1 MLIYEIVVVFVIGSL
16 LGWIIEFFYR
26 RIVSQKKWG
35 NPGFLKG
42 PYLPLY
48 GFGFSILYIV
58 SNIKLPFNFYLSLI
72 IKTISFSLFVI
83 LLELF
88 SGLILQKKFHLK
100 LWDYS
105 SRKFNYKGIICPLY
119 SLYWI
124 LGGLIYLLVIH
135 SFFQKMISA
144 INTFQ
149 LGYFFIGIIFGSI
162 IIETL
167 KITSKKIK

>member
-88 SGLILQKKFHLK
+88 SGLI
-100 LWDYS
+100 
-105 SRKFNYKGIICPLY
+105 
-119 SLYWI
+119 
-124 LGGLIYLLVIH
+124 
-135 SFFQKMISA
+135 
-144 INTFQ
+144 
-149 LGYFFIGIIFGSI
+149 
-162 IIETL
+162 
-167 KITSKKIK
+167 

>member
-1 MLIYEIVVVFVIGSL
+1 MFIYEIVVVFVVGSL
-16 LGWIIEFFYR
+16 IGWIIEFFYR
-26 RIVSQKKWG
+26 RIVSQKKWS

-48 GFGFSILYIV
+48 GFGISVLYLI
-58 SNIKLPFNFYLSLI
+58 SNIQLPLNFYFSLFV
-72 IKTISFSLFVI
+72 KTISFSLFVV

-88 SGLILQKKFHLK
+88 SGLILERKFNLK

-105 SRKFNYKGIICPLY
+105 SRKYNYKGIICLLY
-119 SLYWI
+119 SIYWI

-135 SFFQKMISA
+135 SVFIEMIRL

-149 LGYFFIGIIFGSI
+149 LGYFFVGIIVGCI

-167 KITSKKIK
+167 KITKNRIK